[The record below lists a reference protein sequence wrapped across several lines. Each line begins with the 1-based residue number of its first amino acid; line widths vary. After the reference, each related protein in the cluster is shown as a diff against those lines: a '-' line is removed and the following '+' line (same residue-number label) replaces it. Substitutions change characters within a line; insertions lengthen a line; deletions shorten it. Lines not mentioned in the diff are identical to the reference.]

1 MLHHL
6 SPARRRLALILGA
19 ASATVATVVAVL
31 LVVAE
36 RNDDVVPVAQN
47 RLGPVLVLP
56 GYGGS
61 TASVEP
67 LVTLLTAEGRDVAV
81 VVPEGDGKG
90 DLRTHAE
97 RLQQAADDALART
110 GASSVDVIGYS
121 AGGVVARLWVREL
134 GGASQA
140 RRVVTLGSPHHGTD
154 LAGEIGGLIPEGC
167 PTGCQQLA
175 PDSELLR
182 RLNSGDE
189 TPRGPTFVSV
199 WTSDDQVV
207 TPPDSARLDGA
218 LNVELQ
224 DLCTGAEV
232 AHGELPGDS
241 TVAALLDASLGVAA
255 PSVPASCPG

>member
-1 MLHHL
+1 MV
-6 SPARRRLALILGA
+6 A
-19 ASATVATVVAVL
+19 AGVVF

-36 RNDDVVPVAQN
+36 RGDDVVPVAQN

-67 LVTLLTAEGRDVAV
+67 LVTTLTAEGRDVTV
-81 VVPEGDGKG
+81 VVPEGDGMG

-97 RLQQAADDALART
+97 LLQQAADDALART

-134 GGASQA
+134 DGASQA

-154 LAGEIGGLIPEGC
+154 LVGELGGLVPEGC

-182 RLNSGDE
+182 QLNAGDE
-189 TPRGPTFVSV
+189 TPRGPAFVSV
-199 WTSDDQVV
+199 WTSDDQTV

-224 DLCTGAEV
+224 DLCPGAEV
-232 AHGELPGDS
+232 AHGELPGNS
-241 TVAALLDASLGVAA
+241 TVAALLDMALGVAA
-255 PSVPASCPG
+255 PSVPAACPA

>member
-1 MLHHL
+1 VLHHL
-6 SPARRRLALILGA
+6 SPARRRLLVALGTA
-19 ASATVATVVAVL
+19 AVTLLAIIGVV
-31 LVVAE
+31 VVVTQ
-36 RNDDVVPVAQN
+36 RDDGVVPVAQN
-47 RLGPVLVLP
+47 RLGPVLILP

-67 LVTLLTAEGRDVAV
+67 LVTLLTAEGRDVTV

-90 DLRTHAE
+90 DLRSHAE
-97 RLQQAADDALART
+97 RLEQAADDALART

-134 GGASQA
+134 DGASEA

-154 LAGEIGGLIPEGC
+154 LAGEVGGLVPEGC

-182 RLNSGDE
+182 RLNAGDE
-189 TPRGPTFVSV
+189 TPRGPAFVSV

-224 DLCTGAEV
+224 DLCPSAQV
-232 AHGELPGDS
+232 AHGELPGNS
-241 TVAALLDASLGVAA
+241 AVAALLDVSLGVAA
-255 PSVPASCPG
+255 PSVPATCPV